1 MISSPLVS
9 QSKKQYEK
17 SVKETVNSN
26 KKYNTEKY
34 KNTENDNF
42 RHENTLEIKI
52 KKSIL
57 GLICDLCVIT
67 GEYGGY
73 LDGCV
78 GLCVWHITPLLSQHE
93 VPSMKFFMPFHS
105 FLSFIL
111 FVIFYMIHIVMICI
125 ELKFVLT

>member
-1 MISSPLVS
+1 M
-9 QSKKQYEK
+9 
-17 SVKETVNSN
+17 NFN

-34 KNTENDNF
+34 KNTENDIF

-78 GLCVWHITPLLSQHE
+78 GMCVWHITPLLSQHE
-93 VPSMKFFMPFHS
+93 VPSVKYIISFYPFS
-105 FLSFIL
+105 SL
-111 FVIFYMIHIVMICI
+111 IF
-125 ELKFVLT
+125 

>member
-1 MISSPLVS
+1 MISSPSLIP
-9 QSKKQYEK
+9 QPKKQNDKQMKNTLTLNNNNKIEK
-17 SVKETVNSN
+17 N
-26 KKYNTEKY
+26 
-34 KNTENDNF
+34 KNTENNIF
-42 RHENTLEIKI
+42 RNENTVETKI

-93 VPSMKFFMPFHS
+93 VEKYCS
-105 FLSFIL
+105 F
-111 FVIFYMIHIVMICI
+111 
-125 ELKFVLT
+125 